1 MDSNTCIPASEALL
15 LQHEGKILKDSGYH
29 YKDQDTGSDMVE
41 YHADACEIFQQ
52 EMSTTGFGGK
62 LSVRF
67 TMQQTQKPLL
77 IFGHDEC
84 IFKQFTFSLKGWTG
98 PNGETIPMPKD
109 NGLGLMISAFQSQE
123 FGFGLE
129 LLDEQLRQINET

>member
-1 MDSNTCIPASEALL
+1 ML

-41 YHADACEIFQQ
+41 YHIDACENFQQ
-52 EMSTTGFGGK
+52 EMSTTEFGGK

-77 IFGHDEC
+77 IFGHDVC

-98 PNGETIPMPKD
+98 PNGETVPMPKD
-109 NGLGLMISAFQSQE
+109 DGLGLMISAFQSQE
-123 FGFGLE
+123 FGFGLGWMNS
-129 LLDEQLRQINET
+129 LGK